1 MALLEIKNLSTEI
14 RLSKSVVYALEN
26 INLHVDAGEC
36 LGLVG
41 ESGSGKTMTAMSIER
56 LLPPGGRIT
65 NGEILFD
72 GEDLITLR
80 ESRLR
85 EIRGGD
91 IGMIFQ
97 DPMTSLNPVLPVG
110 VQVAEPLMLH
120 RGMSKSAALKEVVE
134 MFGLVGI
141 PSPAQRINDFPHQLS
156 GGQRQRVMI
165 AMALICQP
173 KMLIA
178 DEPTTALDVT
188 VQKQILELVARLR
201 QEFHMAMI
209 LVTHDLGVI
218 AGSADRVVVLYAGK
232 VAEMADVHTLFS
244 APKHRYTDALF
255 EALPERVAGTG
266 ERLYSI
272 PGLPPDLTEPPPACR
287 FAPRCRFAVDLCR
300 AQVPPMTTIET
311 PFGPQQYACF
321 VPRTTPLYVPEAADL
336 RTTVPELARV
346 AAAELETGMDLSRVE
361 GRAGTFL
368 GGHQA
373 HAPAGPALAES
384 DPAGEAPSAGSSSD
398 ARGWVAPATFIPKD
412 GVPLLQ
418 ITDVVKDFPVT
429 AGAILRRH
437 VGDISAVSEVTL
449 AIPRGT
455 TLGLVGESGCGKTT
469 LGRLVVGLDLPTSG
483 SILFRGRRISQLR
496 GKEAKE
502 GRRNV
507 QFMFQDSYASLDPR
521 MRVRSILREP
531 LDIQHVGS
539 ARERN
544 DRVDELLAAV
554 GLPAR
559 AAERY
564 PHEFSGGQR
573 QRIGLAR
580 ALALQPGLIVAD
592 EPVSALDVS
601 VQAQVLNLMKE
612 LQHDRELTYLFIS
625 HDLSVV
631 RYLSDVIAVM
641 YLGKMV
647 EVGPAAEVYAHPQH
661 HYTRGLIDTV
671 PIPDPVVERAKAK
684 LGVAGELPSAMNP
697 PSGCRF
703 RTRCPAAQEICAQV
717 VPPLQ
722 PGGGTVPLPPE
733 SLVEATA
740 SAAAAGTVPHLT
752 ACHFPI
758 NAHAAVD
765 TLLGGPPP
773 GGGMSE

>member
-1 MALLEIKNLSTEI
+1 MPLLDIRDLSTDI
-14 RLSKSVVYALEN
+14 QLSKSVVHALDHVS
-26 INLHVDAGEC
+26 LHVDAGETV
-36 LGLVG
+36 GLVG

-56 LLPPGGRIT
+56 LLPPGGHIV

-72 GEDLITLR
+72 GEDLVQLS
-80 ESRLR
+80 EGRLR

-97 DPMTSLNPVLPVG
+97 DPMTSLNPVQTVG
-110 VQVAEPLMLH
+110 EQVAEPLMLH
-120 RGMSKSAALKEVVE
+120 RGMSKAQALKEVE
-134 MFGLVGI
+134 DMFGLVGI
-141 PSPAQRINDFPHQLS
+141 PSPRQRVHDYPHQLS

-173 KMLIA
+173 KLLIA

-188 VQKQILELVARLR
+188 VQKQILELVDRLR
-201 QEFHMAMI
+201 QEFKMAMI

-218 AGSADRVVVLYAGK
+218 AGSADRVVVMYAGK
-232 VAEMADVHTLFS
+232 VAETADVHTLFA

-255 EALPERVAGTG
+255 EALPERAAGTG
-266 ERLYSI
+266 EKLYSI

-287 FAPRCRFAVDLCR
+287 FAPRCRFATDQCR
-300 AQVPPMTTIET
+300 AEVPPTTTIQT
-311 PFGPQQYACF
+311 PNGPQKFDCF
-321 VPRTTPLYVPEAADL
+321 VPRTTPLDVPEPFDL
-336 RTTVPELARV
+336 RTIIPV
-346 AAAELETGMDLSRVE
+346 AAVVEAVELEGGDVE
-361 GRAGTFL
+361 AVL
-368 GGHQA
+368 
-373 HAPAGPALAES
+373 ES
-384 DPAGEAPSAGSSSD
+384 GEADAVMDNGQLAATVVGTRPSAQKDEKTVTDERS
-398 ARGWVAPATFIPKD
+398 WVAPTTFIPAD
-412 GVPLLQ
+412 GTPLLRLNEL
-418 ITDVVKDFPVT
+418 VKDFPVT

-437 VGDISAVSEVTL
+437 IGNVSAVAGANLS
-449 AIPRGT
+449 IPRGQ

-469 LGRLVVGLDLPTSG
+469 LGRLVVGLDVPTDG
-483 SILFRGRRISQLR
+483 EVLFRGRRISKLR

-531 LDIQHVGS
+531 LDIQKVGTPKD
-539 ARERN
+539 RN
-544 DRVDELLAAV
+544 QRVDELLAAV

-601 VQAQVLNLMKE
+601 IQAQVLNLMKE
-612 LQHDRELTYLFIS
+612 LQRQRELTYLFIS

-631 RYLSDVIAVM
+631 RYLSDIIAVM
-641 YLGKMV
+641 YLGKIV
-647 EVGPAAEVYAHPQH
+647 EIGPAPDVYSRPNH
-661 HYTRGLIDTV
+661 HYTRGLIDTI
-671 PIPDPVVERAKAK
+671 PIADPVVERQKAK
-684 LGVAGELPSAMNP
+684 LGVRGELPSAMNP

-703 RTRCPAAQEICAQV
+703 RTRCPVAQDICAKIE
-717 VPPLQ
+717 PPLQ
-722 PGGGTVPLPPE
+722 VGGGATEKPP
-733 SLVEATA
+733 VE
-740 SAAAAGTVPHLT
+740 GINGQMPHMV
-752 ACHFPI
+752 ACHFPL
-758 NAHAAVD
+758 NVGSAANQAPDVPS
-765 TLLGGPPP
+765 TL
-773 GGGMSE
+773 S

>member
-1 MALLEIKNLSTEI
+1 MALLEIHNLSTDI
-14 RLSKSVVYALEN
+14 KLSKSVVHALDDVS
-26 INLHVDAGEC
+26 LSVDAGEC

-56 LLPPGGRIT
+56 LLPPGGKIVK
-65 NGEILFD
+65 GQILFD
-72 GEDLITLR
+72 GVDLVQLD
-80 ESRLR
+80 EPRLR

-97 DPMTSLNPVLPVG
+97 DPMTSLNPVISVG
-110 VQVAEPLMLH
+110 EQVAEPLLLH
-120 RGMSKSAALKEVVE
+120 SGMNKAQAMKQVID

-141 PSPAQRINDFPHQLS
+141 PSPAQRVKDFPHQLS

-173 KMLIA
+173 KLLIA

-188 VQKQILELVARLR
+188 IQKQILELVGRLR
-201 QEFHMAMI
+201 EELHMAMI

-218 AGSADRVVVLYAGK
+218 AGSADRVAVMYAGK
-232 VAEMADVHTLFS
+232 VAETADVHTLFDS
-244 APKHRYTDALF
+244 PKHRYTDALF
-255 EALPERVAGTG
+255 EALPERAVETG

-287 FAPRCRFAVDLCR
+287 FAPRCRYAVESCR
-300 AQVPPMTTIET
+300 TQVPPMTTIET
-311 PFGPQQYACF
+311 PFGEQSYACF
-321 VPRTTPLYVPEAADL
+321 VPRTTPLSVPEAVELRTSVPVVARVEAADL
-336 RTTVPELARV
+336 
-346 AAAELETGMDLSRVE
+346 ETGFD
-361 GRAGTFL
+361 
-368 GGHQA
+368 
-373 HAPAGPALAES
+373 LAETKSEHRRDKHDVGPSPHRGKVTVS
-384 DPAGEAPSAGSSSD
+384 DSRS
-398 ARGWVAPATFIPKD
+398 WVAPTTFIPAD
-412 GVPLLQ
+412 GMPLLQ
-418 ITDVVKDFPVT
+418 VNNAVKDFPVT

-437 VGDISAVSEVTL
+437 VGDVSAVADVTFS
-449 AIPRGT
+449 IPRGT

-469 LGRLVVGLDLPTSG
+469 LGRLVVGLDTPTSG
-483 SILFRGRRISQLR
+483 QVLFRGKRISQLR

-502 GRRNV
+502 SRRNV

-521 MRVRSILREP
+521 MRVRQLLREP
-531 LDIQHVGS
+531 LDIQHVGTPKD
-539 ARERN
+539 RNERVN
-544 DRVDELLAAV
+544 ELLAAV
-554 GLPAR
+554 GLPAS

-564 PHEFSGGQR
+564 AHEFSGGQR

-601 VQAQVLNLMKE
+601 IQAQVLNLMKE
-612 LQHDRELTYLFIS
+612 LQEDRELTYLFIS

-647 EVGPAAEVYAHPQH
+647 EIGPAAEIYSHPKH
-661 HYTRGLIDTV
+661 HYTRGLIDTI
-671 PIPDPVVERAKAK
+671 PIPDPVKERQKAK
-684 LGVAGELPSAMNP
+684 LGVRGELPSAIDP

-703 RTRCPAAQEICAQV
+703 RTRCPMAQDICAKV
-717 VPPLQ
+717 IPPLQ
-722 PGGGTVPLPPE
+722 VGGGQIAKSAE
-733 SLVEATA
+733 EVENATA
-740 SAAAAGTVPHLT
+740 QALAAGTVPHMV

-758 NAHAAVD
+758 NGHAAVD
-765 TLLGGPPP
+765 ALVDNVAEG
-773 GGGMSE
+773 

>member
-1 MALLEIKNLSTEI
+1 MPLLEVKHLSTQI
-14 RLSKSVVYALEN
+14 QLSRSVVHALDDV
-26 INLHVDAGEC
+26 NLHVDAGEC

-56 LLPPGGRIT
+56 LLPPGGHIT
-65 NGEILFD
+65 HGQIMLD
-72 GEDLITLR
+72 GEDLVKLE

-85 EIRGGD
+85 QIRGGD

-97 DPMTSLNPVLPVG
+97 DPMTSLNPVMSIG
-110 VQVAEPLMLH
+110 DQVAEPLLLH
-120 RGMSKSAALKEVVE
+120 KNMSKAAALKQVTE

-141 PSPAQRINDFPHQLS
+141 PSPARRLDDYPHQLS

-173 KMLIA
+173 KLLIA

-188 VQKQILELVARLR
+188 VQKQILELVSRLR
-201 QEFHMAMI
+201 EEFRMAMI

-218 AGSADRVVVLYAGK
+218 AGNADRVVVMYAGK
-232 VAEMADVHTLFS
+232 IAEMTDVHTLFG

-266 ERLYSI
+266 AKLYSI

-287 FAPRCRFAVDLCR
+287 FAPRCRYAVDDCR
-300 AQVPPMTTIET
+300 AQVPPITTIQT
-311 PFGPQQYACF
+311 PNGPQEYACF
-321 VPRTTPLYVPEAADL
+321 VPRTTALGVPEPVDL
-336 RTTVPELARV
+336 RTVIPEVARV
-346 AAAELETGMDLSRVE
+346 EAAELAAGMDLSTLSKQNEVPVTE
-361 GRAGTFL
+361 
-368 GGHQA
+368 Q
-373 HAPAGPALAES
+373 S
-384 DPAGEAPSAGSSSD
+384 
-398 ARGWVAPATFIPKD
+398 WVAPETFFPED
-412 GVPLLQ
+412 GTALLEV
-418 ITDVVKDFPVT
+418 TSLVKDFPVT
-429 AGAILRRH
+429 SGAIMRRH
-437 VGDISAVSEVTL
+437 VGDISAVADVTVQ
-449 AIPRGT
+449 IPRGT

-469 LGRLVVGLDLPTSG
+469 LGRLVVGLEKPTSG
-483 SILFRGRRISQLR
+483 HILFRGKRISQLR

-521 MRVRSILREP
+521 MRVRQILREP
-531 LDIQHVGS
+531 LDIQRVGNS
-539 ARERN
+539 HDRN
-544 DRVDELLAAV
+544 ERVDELLAAV
-554 GLPAR
+554 GLPAL

-601 VQAQVLNLMKE
+601 IQAQVLNLMKE
-612 LQHDRELTYLFIS
+612 LQAERNLTYLFIS

-641 YLGKMV
+641 YLGKVM
-647 EVGPAAEVYAHPQH
+647 EVGPAAEIYSQPRH
-661 HYTRGLIDTV
+661 HYTRGLIDTI
-671 PIPDPVVERAKAK
+671 PIPDPVIERQKAK
-684 LGVAGELPSAMNP
+684 LGVRGELPSAMDP

-703 RTRCPAAQEICAQV
+703 RTRCPMAQDICAKV

-722 PGGGTVPLPPE
+722 PGGGSVAMPAAELTLAT
-733 SLVEATA
+733 EAA
-740 SAAAAGTVPHLT
+740 LAAGTVPHLT

-758 NAHAAVD
+758 DGQVAVA
-765 TLLGGPPP
+765 TLPQLGSDPVPD
-773 GGGMSE
+773 

>member
-1 MALLEIKNLSTEI
+1 MPLLEIRDLSTDI
-14 RLSKSVVYALEN
+14 RLSKSVVHALDHV
-26 INLHVDAGEC
+26 NLHVNAGEC

-41 ESGSGKTMTAMSIER
+41 ESGSGKTMLAMSIEQ
-56 LLPPGGRIT
+56 LLPPGGRIVD
-65 NGEILFD
+65 GEIVFD
-72 GEDLITLR
+72 GQDLVKLN
-80 ESRLR
+80 EARLR

-97 DPMTSLNPVLPVG
+97 DPMTSLNPVVPIG
-110 VQVAEPLMLH
+110 DQVAEPLMLH
-120 RGMSKSAALKEVVE
+120 RGMGKAEALKDVLD

-141 PSPAQRINDFPHQLS
+141 ANPAQRIKDFPHQLS
-156 GGQRQRVMI
+156 GGQRQRVLI
-165 AMALICQP
+165 AMAMICQP
-173 KMLIA
+173 KLLIA

-188 VQKQILELVARLR
+188 VQKQILELVASLR

-218 AGSADRVVVLYAGK
+218 AGSADRVVVMYAGK
-232 VAEMADVHTLFS
+232 IAEMADVHTLFA

-255 EALPERVAGTG
+255 EALPERAAGTG

-287 FAPRCRFAVDLCR
+287 FAPRCRFAVALCR
-300 AQVPPMTTIET
+300 AQVPPTTTIET
-311 PFGPQQYACF
+311 PYGPQEYACF
-321 VPRTTPLYVPEAADL
+321 VPRTTPLHVPESVDL
-336 RTTVPELARV
+336 RTTLPEV
-346 AAAELETGMDLSRVE
+346 ATVEAAELETGPEVPLPLDAKERQTPQNLVS
-361 GRAGTFL
+361 
-368 GGHQA
+368 
-373 HAPAGPALAES
+373 APAPATA
-384 DPAGEAPSAGSSSD
+384 SD
-398 ARGWVAPATFIPKD
+398 ARSWVASTTFIPAD

-418 ITDVVKDFPVT
+418 VKAAVKDFPVT

-437 VGDISAVSEVTL
+437 IGDISAVSDVSVS
-449 AIPRGT
+449 IPRGT

-469 LGRLVVGLDLPTSG
+469 LGRLVVGLEEPTG
-483 SILFRGRRISQLR
+483 GEILFRGRRISKLR

-521 MRVRSILREP
+521 MRVRQILREP
-531 LDIQHVGS
+531 LDIQHVGT
-539 ARERN
+539 AKDRN
-544 DRVDELLAAV
+544 ARVDELLAAV

-601 VQAQVLNLMKE
+601 IQAQVLNLMRE
-612 LQHDRELTYLFIS
+612 LQRERELTYLFIS

-647 EVGPAAEVYAHPQH
+647 EVGPAPEVYSYPLH
-661 HYTRGLIDTV
+661 HYTRGLIDTIPV
-671 PIPDPVVERAKAK
+671 PDPVIEKKKAK
-684 LGVAGELPSAMNP
+684 LWVRGDLPSAMNP

-703 RTRCPAAQEICAQV
+703 RTRCPAAQDICAKV

-722 PGGGTVPLPPE
+722 PGGGHLPMPAKE
-733 SLVEATA
+733 FQAATA
-740 SAAAAGTVPHLT
+740 KATAAGTVPHLV
-752 ACHFPI
+752 ACHFPL
-758 NAHAAVD
+758 NGRAAVD
-765 TLLGGPPP
+765 TLVDVPAPEP
-773 GGGMSE
+773 GGILPDTPRTIR

>member
-1 MALLEIKNLSTEI
+1 MALLEITDLSTDI
-14 RLSKSVVYALEN
+14 QLSKSVVHALDHVS
-26 INLHVDAGEC
+26 LHVDAGET

-56 LLPPGGRIT
+56 LLPPGGHIT
-65 NGEILFD
+65 RGEILFD
-72 GEDLITLR
+72 GEDLVQLD
-80 ESRLR
+80 EPRLR

-97 DPMTSLNPVLPVG
+97 DPMTSLNPVIPIG
-110 VQVAEPLMLH
+110 DQVAEPLMLH
-120 RGMSKSAALKEVVE
+120 RGLSKRDAMKRVVE

-141 PSPAQRINDFPHQLS
+141 PSPLQRVKDFPHQLS

-173 KMLIA
+173 KLLIA

-188 VQKQILELVARLR
+188 VQKQILELVDRLR
-201 QEFHMAMI
+201 DEFHMAMI

-218 AGSADRVVVLYAGK
+218 AGSADRVVVMYAGK
-232 VAEMADVHTLFS
+232 VVEMADVHTLFA

-255 EALPERVAGTG
+255 EALPERAAGTG

-272 PGLPPDLTEPPPACR
+272 PGLPPDLVDPPPACR
-287 FAPRCRFAVDLCR
+287 FAPRCRFAVESCR
-300 AQVPPMTTIET
+300 AQVPPVTTIAT
-311 PFGPQQYACF
+311 PYGPQEYACF
-321 VPRTTPLYVPEAADL
+321 VPRTTPLKVPEPVDL
-336 RTTVPELARV
+336 RTTVPEAARV
-346 AAAELETGMDLSRVE
+346 EAAELEAGMDLSDVPDAHVRHD
-361 GRAGTFL
+361 AGTRP
-368 GGHQA
+368 GAMVTPGASHRA
-373 HAPAGPALAES
+373 TEKPADGAAS
-384 DPAGEAPSAGSSSD
+384 DD
-398 ARGWVAPATFIPKD
+398 RGWVAPTTFIPAD
-412 GVPLLQ
+412 GIPLLQ
-418 ITDVVKDFPVT
+418 VQGVVKDFPVT
-429 AGAILRRH
+429 AGAVLRRH
-437 VGDISAVSEVTL
+437 VGDISAVADVTVS
-449 AIPRGT
+449 IPRGR

-469 LGRLVVGLDLPTSG
+469 LGRLVVGLDVPTAG
-483 SILFRGRRISQLR
+483 KILFRGRRISQLR

-539 ARERN
+539 PRDRN
-544 DRVDELLAAV
+544 ERVDELLAAV

-601 VQAQVLNLMKE
+601 IQAQVLNLMKE
-612 LQHDRELTYLFIS
+612 LQRDRELTYLFIS

-641 YLGKMV
+641 YLGRMV
-647 EVGPAAEVYAHPQH
+647 EVGPAAAVYSHPQH
-661 HYTRGLIDTV
+661 HYTRGLIDTI
-671 PIPDPVVERAKAK
+671 PIPDPIVERQKAK
-684 LGVAGELPSAMNP
+684 LGVRGELPSAMNP

-703 RTRCPAAQEICAQV
+703 RTRCPMAQEICAKV

-722 PGGGTVPLPPE
+722 PGGGSVPMPAAD
-733 SLVEATA
+733 VEAAT
-740 SAAAAGTVPHLT
+740 AAAAAHGTMVHMT

-758 NAHAAVD
+758 NGHAAAD
-765 TLLGGPPP
+765 TLVEGTVTP
-773 GGGMSE
+773 GA